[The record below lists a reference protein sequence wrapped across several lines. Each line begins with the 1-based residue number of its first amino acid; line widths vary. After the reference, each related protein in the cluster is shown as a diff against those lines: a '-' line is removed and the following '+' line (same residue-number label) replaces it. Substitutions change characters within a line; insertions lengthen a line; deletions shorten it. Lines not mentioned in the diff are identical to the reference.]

1 MNKNISTLLTI
12 ILTSVV
18 LLTAC
23 NSQVTAVPSAA
34 PIPTATEIPAPSPTS
49 TPQPVSLIGK
59 ILLVGN
65 TSTPL
70 TSSIELHNKD
80 NFTLVA
86 IGDTDSEGVY
96 QIDNINAGT
105 YELWVLITPVKG
117 MVPNCADVAPPT
129 ADWKMGIQFSDDTAI
144 ILPDALLTR
153 ALIFAQVRQSSDLEA
168 QGFYAVLEDF
178 VVEPEIENEK
188 NVILLCKPK

>member
-1 MNKNISTLLTI
+1 MDKKVATFLAIV
-12 ILTSVV
+12 LTSVV

-23 NSQVTAVPSAA
+23 NGQMTTIPSSTA
-34 PIPTATEIPAPSPTS
+34 IPTSTETSSPSPTF
-49 TPQPVSLIGK
+49 TPRPATLTGK
-59 ILLVGN
+59 ILLVGIE
-65 TSTPL
+65 STPL
-70 TSSIELHNKD
+70 TSSVELHD
-80 NFTLVA
+80 SGNFTLA
-86 IGDTDSEGVY
+86 AKGDTDSEGVY
-96 QIDNINAGT
+96 QIENINAGT

-129 ADWKMGIQFSDDTAI
+129 ADWKMGIKFSDDTAV

-153 ALIFAQVRQSSDLEA
+153 ALIFAQVRQTSDLEA

-178 VVEPEIENEK
+178 ELEPGAEIEK